1 MARYV
6 LSKDN
11 DKIIL
16 TDTKTGK
23 KRTLSIDDI
32 DYVVDDNQKLRDEN
46 TISTYFRLKEE
57 DFKPKTMTKKANL
70 VQEYKQSTI
79 KEKSDT
85 FDYVADFL
93 DKVKLLP
100 SELKELSDLPDES
113 TIDNFSRPPQE
124 KEHIISLFK
133 ELKEN
138 LNRKKV
144 NAFEFIKSYL
154 KRNMDFDLESKYKNL
169 NQMAHDLII
178 GLPEETKINNL
189 QELYDKGIKKIGNID
204 LEKLNDMVNRL
215 RVLLSKDLLVDKTKL
230 LFFSK
235 NPINIEEYIEREPE
249 EFKEYDDLK
258 NLFETIRKKLEEKFD
273 LKGTTIKNTKLTGV
287 TNMYQLKEKFKTYIN
302 EIKKYSEVLKY
313 FIEGVL
319 DKPFLGIN
327 KTQFNGVN
335 IKSLVNENL
344 KYFDDLNKI
353 QQAINI
359 LSPGYIKVYLKAA
372 KNYNDVDNE
381 DIIYPPYKKN
391 KINTKDL
398 PIYLF
403 NDFMS
408 IIEEIDPNWRDRVN
422 NRNTEITGEGLGMG
436 WTDKTLTR
444 IDVII
449 DTLKG
454 MGIGMGWSDKTL
466 SRIDNILSQL
476 KGMGDEIAGGWTDK
490 TLNRI
495 EIIIDTL
502 KGMGNGVI
510 LTDKDI
516 NYE

>member
-46 TISTYFRLKEE
+46 TIATYFRLKEE
-57 DFKPKTMTKKANL
+57 DFKPKTVTKKANL
-70 VQEYKQSTI
+70 VQEYKQATT
-79 KEKSDT
+79 KEKADT

-113 TIDNFSRPPQE
+113 TINNFSRPPQE
-124 KEHIISLFK
+124 KVHIISLFK

-144 NAFEFIKSYL
+144 NVFEFIKSYL

-178 GLPEETKINNL
+178 GLPEETKISNL
-189 QELYDKGIKKIGNID
+189 QELYDQGIKRLGNID

-215 RVLLSKDLLVDKTKL
+215 RVLLSKDLLIDKTKL
-230 LFFSK
+230 LFFPK
-235 NPINIEEYIEREPE
+235 NPINIDEYIEREPE
-249 EFKEYDDLK
+249 NYNEYDDFE
-258 NLFETIRKKLEEKFD
+258 NLFSTINKKLKDKFD
-273 LKGTTIKNTKLTGV
+273 LPKTIKDINLRGV
-287 TNMYQLKEKFKTYIN
+287 RNLYKLKEKFKEYIT
-302 EIKKYSEVLKY
+302 EIKKYPEILKY
-313 FIEGVL
+313 FIEGFL

-335 IKSLVNENL
+335 IKSLVNDNL

-359 LSPGYIKVYLKAA
+359 LFPGYIKVYLKAA

-398 PIYLF
+398 PKYLF

-408 IIEEIDPNWRDRVN
+408 IIEEIDPNWHERVN

-466 SRIDNILSQL
+466 SRIDDILSQL

-495 EIIIDTL
+495 EIIMDTL
-502 KGMGNGVI
+502 KDMGNGVI

-516 NYE
+516 EYY